1 MTTEGLPLLL
11 LGGAALSLVGLAISG
26 IMVSR
31 AQQREAHRRERFDSV
46 MGRHQRG
53 TEAELVTFLQP
64 VNRGPRSFMA
74 TIAWI
79 FGFQLDKTALY
90 PAKWWIVVIVT
101 LIIARG
107 VQWVSGE
114 VLGDIA
120 IVTLP
125 IAWIFFSRRYFNW
138 FESRRRNLLLSQF
151 PDALSMI
158 VRSIRVGIPVMEAI
172 RIVAREAPAPSA
184 DEFTYLL
191 DQVAIGSSLEEAVA
205 ELARRTGLAEY
216 RFFATTLALQN
227 STGGTL
233 SDTLDGLADVI
244 RKRAALKSRAK
255 ALTSEAR
262 ASAMI
267 LTALPFGTGGLMYV
281 VNPPYMMLLFEHPTG
296 KTLLISA
303 IISLGLG
310 VMTIRTIIQKS
321 LPS

>member
-1 MTTEGLPLLL
+1 MTSESVPLLL
-11 LGGAALSLVGLAISG
+11 LVGAALSLFGLAVSG
-26 IMVSR
+26 MMVSR
-31 AQQREAHRRERFDSV
+31 AQQREARRRERFDSV

-90 PAKWWIVVIVT
+90 PTKWWMVVIVT
-101 LIIARG
+101 LFIALG
-107 VQWVSGE
+107 VRWVSTE
-114 VLGDIA
+114 LLGDIA

-138 FESRRRNLLLSQF
+138 FESRRRNLLLGQF

-172 RIVAREAPAPSA
+172 RIVARETPQPSA

-191 DQVAIGSSLEEAVA
+191 DQVAIGSSLEDAVA
-205 ELARRTGLAEY
+205 DLARRSGLAEY

-281 VNPPYMMLLFEHPTG
+281 VNPPYMMLLFQHPTG

-303 IISLGLG
+303 IVSLSLGVL
-310 VMTIRTIIQKS
+310 TIRTIIQKS

>member
-1 MTTEGLPLLL
+1 MIAASMQLVLLA
-11 LGGAALSLVGLAISG
+11 GAVLSLVGLALSG
-26 IMVSR
+26 ILVSR
-31 AQQREAHRRERFDSV
+31 SQQRDERRRMRFASV
-46 MGRHQRG
+46 VGRHVRA
-53 TEAELVTFLQP
+53 TEAEPATFLQP
-64 VNRGPRSFMA
+64 AGSGPRSVMA
-74 TIAWI
+74 ILAWM

-90 PAKWWIVVIVT
+90 PTKWWIVVVVT
-101 LIIARG
+101 LLLASVIQWMSRG
-107 VQWVSGE
+107 
-114 VLGDIA
+114 VLGDIS

-125 IAWIFFSRRYFNW
+125 VAWIFFSRRYFGW
-138 FESRRRNLLLSQF
+138 FEKRRRTLLLRQF

-172 RIVAREAPAPSA
+172 RIVARETPAPSA
-184 DEFTYLL
+184 DEFTHLL
-191 DQVAIGSSLEEAVA
+191 DQVAIGSSLEDAVA
-205 ELARRTGLAEY
+205 DLARRSGLAEY

-227 STGGTL
+227 QTGGTL

-267 LTALPFGTGGLMYV
+267 LTALPFGTGGLMYL

-296 KTLLISA
+296 KTLLTGA
-303 IISLGLG
+303 ILSLGLG

-321 LPS
+321 LPT